1 MSKFII
7 EAGGEVVT
15 CEFTEDISPE
25 TCKAVKNLFP
35 YKQYLS
41 CAKMAGDEVFLAVP
55 FTFGL
60 EDGGS
65 DVMKLK
71 AGSIVYWPNRPLLCL
86 FHSSPQDEAANIAI
100 VGRVIKNLEGL
111 GRIIESVQRQ
121 QGLEVTLREAE

>member
-1 MSKFII
+1 MSKFVV

-25 TCKAVKNLFP
+25 TCQALKDLLP
-35 YKQYLS
+35 YKQYLA

-55 FTFGL
+55 FKFGL
-60 EDGGS
+60 EKGGS

-86 FHSSPQDEAANIAI
+86 FHNAPQDETANISM
-100 VGRVIKNLEGL
+100 VGRVIKNLDGL
-111 GRIIESVQRQ
+111 GRIIEKVQNH
-121 QGLEVTLREAE
+121 QGLEVTLLIAE